1 MVSCSVNLSESIT
14 ESFFTKLEKLSGPN
28 TRLRKRLTEVT
39 LELFQNICR
48 HSLNLHQSNLVIQ
61 KDNTACYVVAS
72 NTIASDD
79 LECLRKKI
87 NYLNSLDRERLKRQH
102 TKILAS
108 TKLSRKSG
116 AGLGLYRLALRS
128 DSRLISYFSQLDKNH
143 FTFSL
148 HVTLNNRS

>member
-14 ESFFTKLEKLSGPN
+14 ESFFTKLEKLSGSN

-39 LELFQNICR
+39 LEMFQNICR
-48 HSLNLHQSNLVIQ
+48 HSLNLHQSTLVIQ
-61 KDNTACYVVAS
+61 KDNTACCVAAS

-79 LECLRKKI
+79 VEGLRKKI
-87 NYLNSLDRERLKRQH
+87 NYLNSLDRDQLKRQH
-102 TKILAS
+102 TKILATS
-108 TKLSRKSG
+108 KLSRKSG